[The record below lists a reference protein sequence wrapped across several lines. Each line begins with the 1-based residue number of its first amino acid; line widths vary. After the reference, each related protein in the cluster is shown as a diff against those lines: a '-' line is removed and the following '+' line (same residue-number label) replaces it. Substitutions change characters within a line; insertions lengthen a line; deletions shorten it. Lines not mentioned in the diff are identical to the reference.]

1 MIFIDEYL
9 MKRNEHKYG
18 EIFLSSIPSCH
29 DILDRDLNIR
39 RAPWQAHC

>member
-9 MKRNEHKYG
+9 MKRKYG